1 MVGVYVMNSG
11 LENPDLIR
19 PQGATGQAQSKKV
32 PSQKFPMFCVMRLPP
47 REGIEIRKP
56 DSTVLP

>member
-1 MVGVYVMNSG
+1 MAGVYVRNSG

-19 PQGATGQAQSKKV
+19 PQDETGQSQSEKV

-47 REGIEIRKP
+47 RERIEIRKP
-56 DSTVLP
+56 DSTLLL